1 MSELNL
7 RLIAT
12 GDPSS
17 LEQILQC
24 SSENGL
30 HLKSFAAELNTQKNQ
45 YEIKMC
51 VCGFSSQHQ
60 IVGRLAQQEYI
71 RELSPVKP
79 RGLL

>member
-1 MSELNL
+1 MNELNL
-7 RLIAT
+7 RLIT
-12 GDPSS
+12 TSDPGS

-30 HLKSFAAELNTQKNQ
+30 HLKSFVAELNSKRDQ

-51 VCGFSSQHQ
+51 VSGFTSQHQ
-60 IVGRLAQQEYI
+60 IVGRLAQQKHI
-71 RELSPVKP
+71 RELSPIKS

>member
-1 MSELNL
+1 MNELNL

-12 GDPSS
+12 SDPSS

-30 HLKSFAAELNTQKNQ
+30 HLKSFAAELNPQKDQ

-51 VCGFSSQHQ
+51 VSGFTSQHQ

-71 RELSPVKP
+71 RELSPVKS

>member
-12 GDPSS
+12 SEPNI

-24 SSENGL
+24 SSEIGL
-30 HLKSFAAELNTQKNQ
+30 HLKSFAAELNPQKNQ

-51 VCGFSSQHQ
+51 VSGFSSQQ
-60 IVGRLAQQEYI
+60 QVVGRLAQQEYI
-71 RELSPVKP
+71 RELSPVKS